1 MPHRTYGTFSKVK
14 NFVDRKKKND
24 SVKIDIENAAS
35 SNQDSIGEVIERFPL
50 LAENIF
56 KGLDKKGIIAILAHF
71 HMLGVARGIFNMYLF
86 FFSIFSG
93 ASQIED
99 FWNRFLR
106 ASQSPF
112 GFSNFY

>member
-14 NFVDRKKKND
+14 NLVDRKKKND

-56 KGLDKKGIIAILAHF
+56 KELDKKGIIAILAHF
-71 HMLGVARGIFNMYLF
+71 HMLGGHF
-86 FFSIFSG
+86 
-93 ASQIED
+93 
-99 FWNRFLR
+99 
-106 ASQSPF
+106 
-112 GFSNFY
+112 